1 MPARPIFWYALF
13 DKLHGTYR
21 RSSNIDSSRFSRHG
35 TTPLSRH
42 SCREK
47 RTPPRP
53 IFGTPYSTNS
63 TGHIDVPLISTP
75 LVFRDTGSPYFQ
87 DTHVAKNENPTRR
100 TDHRLCVT
108 VRHTPIPS
116 LGTTY
121 THPCFQH
128 QPSSHPLTHLSQ
140 TLRPQTPVHLQI
152 LQRTYPH
159 LSLSVQPSYLRQ
171 HRPQRIQIT
180 CHQLHIHSQLLLL

>member
-13 DKLHGTYR
+13 DKLHGTHR
-21 RSSNIDSSRFSRHG
+21 RPSNIDSSRFSRHEL
-35 TTPLSRH
+35 TPLSRH

-75 LVFRDTGSPYFQ
+75 LVFRDTSSPHFQ
-87 DTHVAKNENPTRR
+87 DTHVAKNENLTRR

-108 VRHTPIPS
+108 ARHTPYS
-116 LGTTY
+116 LSWDDV
-121 THPCFQH
+121 HASPAFVAASSMDVLA
-128 QPSSHPLTHLSQ
+128 SSHWLELCDDLYTQAHGCL
-140 TLRPQTPVHLQI
+140 I
-152 LQRTYPH
+152 
-159 LSLSVQPSYLRQ
+159 
-171 HRPQRIQIT
+171 
-180 CHQLHIHSQLLLL
+180 